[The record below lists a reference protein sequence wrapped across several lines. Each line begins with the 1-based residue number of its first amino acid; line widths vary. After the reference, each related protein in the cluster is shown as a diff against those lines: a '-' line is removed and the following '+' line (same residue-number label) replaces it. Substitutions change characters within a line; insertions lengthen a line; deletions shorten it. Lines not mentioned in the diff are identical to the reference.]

1 MSRQKSPKSESI
13 VTNPQVLVAIIGG
26 VVTVLV
32 AFVGII
38 PNLVNNQPTATPQ
51 PTVIVV
57 TATPQSPIATQIS
70 VETRVTAILPTEA
83 IGSVQSNPPPI
94 QPVTGNVLLMY
105 DSESFTLIN
114 QSDQTLPLEEVVFRS
129 SRGEWDARDWGP
141 SVYNSLPANQCL
153 RLRDATVGQRQPPAP
168 CRDKIYGLQVVGTSA
183 LFWVGVDTFEV
194 IRAGQVIAT
203 CSVSETTC
211 LIQI

>member
-141 SVYNSLPANQCL
+141 GVYNSLPANQCL